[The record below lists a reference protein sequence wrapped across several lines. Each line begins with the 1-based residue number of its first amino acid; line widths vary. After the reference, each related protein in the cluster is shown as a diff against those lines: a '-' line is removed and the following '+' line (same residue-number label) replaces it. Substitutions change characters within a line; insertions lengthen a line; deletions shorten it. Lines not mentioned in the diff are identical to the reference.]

1 MGADRYRYQK
11 ISGDE
16 MNYELKFNDDVARKI
31 WNNYFKRVDKSMRS
45 IQKTKR
51 EELKLEIQ
59 GHLLESMEDAST
71 DSDSSK
77 LMDAI
82 DRLGEPEDFIK
93 PMIADKLLL
102 DASKTF
108 NPRNVFMGLFFNL
121 HSSIKRAVLT
131 MIISLGYCFLFC
143 IAVMTIMKIIIPS
156 HVGVFLPENG
166 GITTVGILV
175 NPGPH
180 KEILGFWTIPIGVVC
195 TALLYTGLTR
205 LLRVF
210 IKQGE

>member
-1 MGADRYRYQK
+1 M
-11 ISGDE
+11 SFE
-16 MNYELKFNDDVARKI
+16 PKFNDDVARKI
-31 WNNYFKRVDKSMRS
+31 WNNYFKRVDKSTRS
-45 IQKTKR
+45 IPKAKR

-82 DRLGEPEDFIK
+82 DRLGEPEHYIK

-108 NPRNVFMGLFFNL
+108 DPRNVLMGLFFNL
-121 HSSIKRAVLT
+121 RSSIKRAILT
-131 MIISLGYCFLFC
+131 MIIRLGYFFLFC
-143 IAVMTIMKIIIPS
+143 IAFMTILKIIMPG
-156 HVGVFLPENG
+156 HVGIFLPTNG
-166 GITTVGILV
+166 GGTTIGLLV
-175 NPGPH
+175 NPGLH

-195 TALLYTGLTR
+195 TVLLYTGLTR
-205 LLRVF
+205 LLRLF
-210 IKQGE
+210 IRERE

>member
-1 MGADRYRYQK
+1 
-11 ISGDE
+11 
-16 MNYELKFNDDVARKI
+16 
-31 WNNYFKRVDKSMRS
+31 MRS
-45 IQKTKR
+45 IPKTKR

-82 DRLGEPEDFIK
+82 DRLGEPEDYIK

-108 NPRNVFMGLFFNL
+108 NPRNVLMGLFFNL
-121 HSSIKRAVLT
+121 RTSIRRAVLT
-131 MIISLGYCFLFC
+131 MIIGLGYFFLFC

-156 HVGVFLPENG
+156 HVGIFLPEYG
-166 GITTVGILV
+166 GSTAVGILV
-175 NPGPH
+175 SPEPH
-180 KEILGFWTIPIGVVC
+180 REILGFWTVPIGVVC
-195 TALLYTGLTR
+195 TVLLYTGLTR

>member
-1 MGADRYRYQK
+1 MGANRSVYPK
-11 ISGDE
+11 INGDYMSFE
-16 MNYELKFNDDVARKI
+16 PKFNDDVARKI
-31 WNNYFKRVDKSMRS
+31 WNNYFKRVDKSTRS
-45 IQKTKR
+45 IPKAKR

-82 DRLGEPEDFIK
+82 DRLGEPEYYIK

-121 HSSIKRAVLT
+121 HTSIKRAVLT
-131 MIISLGYCFLFC
+131 MV
-143 IAVMTIMKIIIPS
+143 IAFMTILKIIMPG
-156 HVGVFLPENG
+156 HVGIFLPTNG
-166 GITTVGILV
+166 GGTTIGLLV
-175 NPGPH
+175 NPGLH
-180 KEILGFWTIPIGVVC
+180 KEILGFWVIPIGVVC
-195 TALLYTGLTR
+195 TVLLYTGLTR
-205 LLRVF
+205 LLRLF
-210 IKQGE
+210 IRERE